1 MVGMVFARSAGSW
14 IPEPSNGYIYP
25 IPLGRTHNLMY
36 LEYWQYI
43 TYETLTILGM
53 VLFGMSVITMVL
65 YNLITKFRGR
75 RSQ

>member
-1 MVGMVFARSAGSW
+1 
-14 IPEPSNGYIYP
+14 
-25 IPLGRTHNLMY
+25 MY